1 MLRQG
6 KSLNKF
12 LIYMLAKKTF
22 SYNKLRY
29 KLYIISNEVEI
40 LIIFTSLHMS
50 LMMALIERCPSA

>member
-1 MLRQG
+1 
-6 KSLNKF
+6 
-12 LIYMLAKKTF
+12 MLAKKTF
-22 SYNKLRY
+22 SYINLRY